1 MIDLIL
7 IGGFLHSLLR
17 SLLRCF
23 FFCLLDEG
31 GNINHLNLIVEIE
44 EGVLAELGELCH
56 KPTADNRIARGLG
69 QATVVFQEL
78 ERLQEFIVV
87 RQSFDELFHIV
98 EGQVLKLIT
107 VELFTRGLGNIL
119 SGGLV
124 GLV

>member
-7 IGGFLHSLLR
+7 IHGFLHSLLR

-31 GNINHLNLIVEIE
+31 GNINHHNLIVEIE

-98 EGQVLKLIT
+98 EGQVLKLIVT
-107 VELFTRGLGNIL
+107 VQQG
-119 SGGLV
+119 
-124 GLV
+124 

>member
-7 IGGFLHSLLR
+7 ISGFLH

-31 GNINHLNLIVEIE
+31 SNINHLNLIVEIE

-56 KPTADNRIARGLG
+56 EPTADNRIVRGLG

-87 RQSFDELFHIV
+87 IH
-98 EGQVLKLIT
+98 LKT
-107 VELFTRGLGNIL
+107 
-119 SGGLV
+119 
-124 GLV
+124 

>member
-7 IGGFLHSLLR
+7 IHGFLHSLLR

-56 KPTADNRIARGLG
+56 KPTADNRIARVWG
-69 QATVVFQEL
+69 
-78 ERLQEFIVV
+78 RPP
-87 RQSFDELFHIV
+87 
-98 EGQVLKLIT
+98 
-107 VELFTRGLGNIL
+107 
-119 SGGLV
+119 
-124 GLV
+124 